1 MSETATSGVP
11 WYARLDRKVIYI
23 FVVVAL
29 AFPLVFGISQPA
41 TPLPAAR
48 KIFDKVESI
57 AREREEAL
65 AAGRPYRKV
74 VLVAVDWGP
83 HTRAE
88 CYPQTESIVR
98 HLMARG
104 VPFVIITLVNDG
116 AGYTREIPRKLAREY
131 NREYG
136 KDWVD
141 LGFKPGGSILVRQM
155 AKDFQDAVKTD
166 HKGTPV
172 SELDVTKNIRD
183 AGDISLLAE
192 MTGLVGFFNWWVQ
205 FFQTD
210 RARPD
215 FVHGCTSVTIAE
227 AYAYLESGQIVG
239 LFEGI
244 AGAAAY
250 NEILED
256 SRKTGEPHASTGPR
270 AHMTSQ
276 SFAHI
281 VIIVLIIMGNV
292 GLYVRRRMAAAER
305 RGGGRP

>member
-1 MSETATSGVP
+1 MPEAATHGVP

-41 TPLPAAR
+41 APLPAAR

-88 CYPQTESIVR
+88 CYPQTECIVR

-104 VPFVIITLVNDG
+104 VPFVIMTMVHDG
-116 AGYTREIPRKLAREY
+116 AGYARDIPRKLAREY
-131 NREYG
+131 DREYG
-136 KDWVD
+136 KDWVN
-141 LGFKPGGSILVRQM
+141 LGFKPGYSVLVGQI
-155 AKDFQDAVKTD
+155 AKDFKDGAKTD
-166 HKGTPV
+166 HEGTPL
-172 SELDVTKNIRD
+172 SELAVTKDVRD
-183 AGDISLLAE
+183 AGDISLLVE
-192 MTGLVGFFNWWVQ
+192 MTGLVGFFNMWVQ

-215 FVHGCTSVTIAE
+215 FAHGCTSVTIAE

-256 SRKTGEPHASTGPR
+256 ARKAGEPHASTGPR

-305 RGGGRP
+305 RQGGRP